1 MDLDPPAH
9 RPSAALALLKWPAIL
24 ALVGFVVSEILTD
37 SVYFLQWLWFVPR
50 PVLAGAALAWAL
62 LALAA
67 VRAFGRGRPEARAL
81 RIAALVALALGAFGA
96 ARMWGVPAGR
106 PADTVRVLHWNTSYP
121 VGEEVPEGI
130 EDRLLALDVDLM
142 ILTDPGMLV
151 LGERAERFAAAG
163 YALCRPG
170 RFAVLSR
177 LPIAE
182 AVPIVAA
189 KRGSASRVR
198 VETAFGPLSIRA
210 IDLPSDPRLS
220 RVENARELAANIARA
235 DASRPDMLIGDF
247 NIPGGSW
254 SLGAF
259 GDGYRDAFADA
270 GSGWGGTYPRGI
282 PLWRIDL
289 ALVRAPWRPVRAE
302 VLDLDGKRHRA
313 QLVDLRLDRSAGV
326 PANR

>member
-1 MDLDPPAH
+1 MVSDSPVH
-9 RPSAALALLKWPAIL
+9 KPSVALALLKWPAIA

-37 SVYFLQWLWFVPR
+37 SVYLLQWLWFVPR
-50 PVLAGAALAWAL
+50 PVLAGGALGWAL
-62 LALAA
+62 LALAV
-67 VRAFGRGRPEARAL
+67 VRAFGRRRREARAL
-81 RIAALVALALGAFGA
+81 RVVALGALALLFFGA
-96 ARMWGVPAGR
+96 ARMWGVPTER

-121 VGEEVPEGI
+121 VGEEVPERI

-163 YALCRPG
+163 YRLYRPG

-177 LPIAE
+177 LRVVE

-220 RVENARELAANIARA
+220 RVENARELAASIAGV
-235 DASRPDMLIGDF
+235 DTSRPDILIGDF

-259 GDGYRDAFADA
+259 GEGYRDAFAEA
-270 GSGWGGTYPRGI
+270 GSGWGGTYPRGL

-289 ALVRAPWRPVRAE
+289 ALVRDPWQAVRSE
-302 VLDLDGKRHRA
+302 VLDLHGKRHRA
-313 QLVDLRLDRSAGV
+313 QVIDLRGDRRS
-326 PANR
+326 PAVSR